1 MPIYTWDQKEIKII
15 YESFNSID
23 DCSADDQAL
32 LLASKAALN
41 DSYSPY
47 SNFKVGS
54 AVLLNDGNIVKG
66 SNQENVAYPMC
77 VCAER
82 VAMHNAWH
90 QHPKV
95 PFLKIGVTTF
105 SNEKNDSPPAPPC
118 GACRQVIF
126 EYEERFEKQIEILLL
141 SQSGK
146 ILKFRSA
153 RDLLPLA
160 FGKDFLI

>member
-1 MPIYTWDQKEIKII
+1 MDQKEIKINYVY
-15 YESFNSID
+15 YESAEE
-23 DCSADDQAL
+23 CSAEDQAL
-32 LLASKAALN
+32 LKASQDALV

-54 AVLLNDGNIVKG
+54 AVLLENGEIVKG

-82 VAMHNAWH
+82 VALHSAWH
-90 QHPKV
+90 QFPKV
-95 PFLKIGVTTF
+95 PFLKIAVTSF
-105 SNEKNDSPPAPPC
+105 SQEKTDSPPAPPC

-126 EYEERFEKQIEILLL
+126 EYEERFEKAIEVLLL

-146 ILKFRSA
+146 IIKFRSA

>member
-1 MPIYTWDQKEIKII
+1 MDQKEIKINYAY
-15 YESFNSID
+15 YESIA
-23 DCSADDQAL
+23 DCSADDQILLQACKDAL
-32 LLASKAALN
+32 I

-54 AVLLNDGNIVKG
+54 AVLLANGKIVKG

-77 VCAER
+77 ECAER
-82 VAMHNAWH
+82 VAMYNAWH
-90 QHPKV
+90 QYPKV
-95 PFLKIGVTTF
+95 SFMKIAVTTY
-105 SNEKNDSPPAPPC
+105 SNIKSDTPPAPPC

-126 EYEERFEKQIEILLL
+126 EYEERFEKAIEILLL

-146 ILKFRSA
+146 IIKFKSA